1 MRHVADTAARHITI
15 YQRCLFCIYRFLL
28 FLFVYQILIFIKM
41 SETPSTSVMREQ
53 IQSSNVNAGM
63 KKIQITQ
70 KNREYL
76 VILFQ
81 VRAGKVCNITTN
93 VSFMSTSQ
101 Q

>member
-1 MRHVADTAARHITI
+1 
-15 YQRCLFCIYRFLL
+15 
-28 FLFVYQILIFIKM
+28 M
-41 SETPSTSVMREQ
+41 SEAPSTSVMREQ
-53 IQSSNVNAGM
+53 IQSSNVNPGM

-101 Q
+101 QQMSRSCNRFQVILRQTLEMLKSSWIGIILQLAGKN

>member
-1 MRHVADTAARHITI
+1 
-15 YQRCLFCIYRFLL
+15 
-28 FLFVYQILIFIKM
+28 M
-41 SETPSTSVMREQ
+41 SETPSTSAMREQ
-53 IQSSNVNAGM
+53 IQSSNVNPGM

-81 VRAGKVCNITTN
+81 VRAGKVYNTTWTN